1 MVGLP
6 TIRRHEY
13 MITNKLEYEMKAKI
27 IKALAHPSRLMMVDA
42 LSEGEK
48 CVCELTELVGADI
61 STVSKHLSVMKNA
74 GIVDDR
80 KVGLQ
85 VFYRLRV
92 PCIIKFFSC
101 IEAVMKEDAKT
112 KEQIIS
118 CVG

>member
-1 MVGLP
+1 MS
-6 TIRRHEY
+6 
-13 MITNKLEYEMKAKI
+13 NSKLEYEAKAKI

-42 LSEGEK
+42 LAEGEK
-48 CVCELTELVGADI
+48 CVCELRELVRADL

-80 KVGLQ
+80 KAGQQ

-92 PCIIKFFSC
+92 PCIIKFFGC
-101 IEAVMKEDAKT
+101 VEAVLREDLKC

-118 CVG
+118 GC